1 MNKVKY
7 LLVYTIPLATVVAFM
22 YNGIWSWTT
31 VLYAFVI
38 LPFIDHVMQT
48 DSLNLTKE
56 ESEEALNS
64 RYYNIALYG
73 TIPVQIGFVVWF
85 TVGVLPKE
93 MSSIDM
99 FAKTFSMG
107 AMGSVL
113 AINSAH
119 EIGHRVGKLNKLL
132 SKLLLTSVL
141 YVHFF
146 EEHNYGHHKNVG
158 TYDDPAT
165 ARRGEWLYTFVFRS
179 IVMGW
184 IGAWKIERKRLN
196 RKGGSAISFKNEV
209 LVWQVLQIGVVA
221 AIYHYYG
228 LLILGCFTLASFF
241 SVFILEAINYI
252 EHYGLTREKVSEYR
266 YEKVTPC
273 HSWNADNQ
281 IGRAVLFELTRHSDH
296 HENPSKPYQVLVS
309 PGNTP
314 QLPTGYPGMIL
325 LSLLPPLFF
334 SIMHKRIDTYNG

>member
-7 LLVYTIPLATVVAFM
+7 LLVYTIPLVTVVAFT
-22 YNGIWSWTT
+22 YDGIWSWAT
-31 VLYAFVI
+31 VFYAFVI
-38 LPFIDHVMQT
+38 LPFIDHVMKT

-56 ESEEALNS
+56 ESQEALNS
-64 RYYNIALYG
+64 RYYNLALYG
-73 TIPVQIGFVVWF
+73 TVPVQIGFVVWF
-85 TVGVLPKE
+85 IVGVLPKG

-119 EIGHRVGKLNKLL
+119 EIGHRVGKVNKLL
-132 SKLLLTSVL
+132 SKLLLTSVF

-158 TYDDPAT
+158 TFDDPAT
-165 ARRGEWLYTFVFRS
+165 ARKGEWLYTFVFRS

-184 IGAWKIERKRLN
+184 IGAWKIELKRLN
-196 RKGGSAISFKNEV
+196 RKGVSPISFKTEV

-221 AIYHYYG
+221 AIYYCYG
-228 LLILGCFTLASFF
+228 LLILGCFALASFF

-266 YEKVTPC
+266 YEKVTPS

-281 IGRAVLFELTRHSDH
+281 IGRAVLFE
-296 HENPSKPYQVLVS
+296 
-309 PGNTP
+309 
-314 QLPTGYPGMIL
+314 
-325 LSLLPPLFF
+325 
-334 SIMHKRIDTYNG
+334 